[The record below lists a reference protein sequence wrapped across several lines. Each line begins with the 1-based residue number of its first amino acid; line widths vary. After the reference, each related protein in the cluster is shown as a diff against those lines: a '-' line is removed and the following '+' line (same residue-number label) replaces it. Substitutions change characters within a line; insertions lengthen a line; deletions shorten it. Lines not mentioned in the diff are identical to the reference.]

1 MLFPIK
7 TKFNKVNKSR
17 IIGID
22 TSVYNPRIGFYGIK
36 SITLG
41 RITSQQIESI
51 KKLILR
57 KIQQLGRA
65 GVITI
70 RVFPFLPITCKPA
83 ESRMGK
89 GKGSVDYWYFFVK
102 TGKVIFEFDNFNPH
116 FLQTIKKNGGKKLPF
131 KTKLILKNF

>member
-1 MLFPIK
+1 MLIPKKTRFKKYHQKCYK
-7 TKFNKVNKSR
+7 TKETKNLFLSK
-17 IIGID
+17 G
-22 TSVYNPRIGFYGIK
+22 RIGLKATQNKEFNVK
-36 SITLG
+36 QLEATRKNLL
-41 RITSQQIESI
+41 
-51 KKLILR
+51 KKGGKNV
-57 KIQQLGRA
+57 KIWLNF
-65 GVITI
+65 
-70 RVFPFLPITCKPA
+70 FPHFPKTKKPL

>member
-89 GKGSVDYWYFFVK
+89 GKGNFSYWCFPVK
-102 TGKVIFEFDNFNPH
+102 PGRLLVEF
-116 FLQTIKKNGGKKLPF
+116 QGVSQIKAVNIYKLVNSKLCF
-131 KTKLILKNF
+131 KTRLVKNI